1 MILKLSITSSNISKN
16 MHKEILT
23 EEQIKLL
30 PLLKRFS
37 RSFYLVGGT
46 AIAFHIGHRRS
57 IDFDLFS
64 DKEFDNAKIKR
75 KIGKMC
81 KIDEVFRD
89 ETGQYTLSI
98 QGVRFTFFQYPFP
111 IGAPKSFDSIIKLPD
126 LLTLAAMKAYAL
138 GRRAKWKDYVDL
150 YFVMEKYHGIEKIVK
165 TAHHI
170 FGKEFNEKLFRSQL
184 AYFKDIDYSEKI
196 IYMQE
201 YEVNDRKIQRALVE
215 FSLT

>member
-1 MILKLSITSSNISKN
+1 
-16 MHKEILT
+16 MHSEILT
-23 EEQIKLL
+23 EAQITLL
-30 PLLKRFS
+30 PLLKKFS

-64 DKEFDNAKIKR
+64 DKEFDNSKIRR
-75 KIGKMC
+75 KIMKTHQ
-81 KIDEVFRD
+81 IIQVFKD

-98 QGVRFTFFQYPFP
+98 QGVRFTFFQYPFLVR
-111 IGAPKSFDSIIKLPD
+111 ASESFDGVIKLPD

-150 YFVMEKYHGIEKIVK
+150 YFVMEKYHGIDKIVK
-165 TAHHI
+165 TAKHI

-196 IYMQE
+196 IYMPG
-201 YEVNDRKIQRALVE
+201 YEVGDRKIQRALIE
-215 FSLT
+215 FSLM